1 MSIRVCH
8 LIAGSPDEGA
18 ARGAYWLHTALTEY
32 TDIDSTVI
40 SNYVFDIDL
49 PKVYAI
55 PKNSSLELYI
65 ASYQNY
71 LVFFQK
77 YFFDRLK
84 DLVWF
89 TGIFVINNS
98 ALENADIIHLH

>member
-55 PKNSSLELYI
+55 PKNSMLRVIYSFISKLSRLFSKNTSSTGSRFSLGL
-65 ASYQNY
+65 
-71 LVFFQK
+71 LVF
-77 YFFDRLK
+77 L
-84 DLVWF
+84 
-89 TGIFVINNS
+89 
-98 ALENADIIHLH
+98 